1 MAFLLLQCKQH
12 LVGKLNAA
20 FTALFPDLGKCKLT
34 SAFSAELLHVIRL
47 RFCVCDK
54 GVQGN
59 HNRHTELLQVLN
71 MLLQVDNPLLQCIQI
86 LCAKIRFR
94 HAAVVFECTHGCNQ
108 HNGIRCQSCF
118 PALDIE
124 EFFSAEICAKAGLRN
139 HIIREL

>member
-1 MAFLLLQCKQH
+1 
-12 LVGKLNAA
+12 
-20 FTALFPDLGKCKLT
+20 
-34 SAFSAELLHVIRL
+34 
-47 RFCVCDK
+47 
-54 GVQGN
+54 
-59 HNRHTELLQVLN
+59 
-71 MLLQVDNPLLQCIQI
+71 MLLQVDNSFLQRVQI

-94 HAAVVFECTHGCNQ
+94 HAAVVFECTHSCNQ

>member
-71 MLLQVDNPLLQCIQI
+71 MLLQVDNSFLQRVQI

-94 HAAVVFECTHGCNQ
+94 HAAVVFECTHSCNQ

-118 PALDIE
+118 RHLISKN
-124 EFFSAEICAKAGLRN
+124 FSAPRSAPKPASVIT
-139 HIIREL
+139 